1 MRMNTQTRLESF
13 DIYLCSF
20 LLANGA
26 QLEGVERE
34 NGRVR
39 FIIRRKEGLDTF
51 LDSYWS
57 NKPVP
62 VVPSTLFAS
71 LKHLKSLVYSRREP

>member
-1 MRMNTQTRLESF
+1 MNTQTRLESF

-26 QLEGVERE
+26 KLEGVERE

-39 FIIRRKEGLDTF
+39 FIIQRKEGLETF

-57 NKPVP
+57 NQPVAI
-62 VVPSTLFAS
+62 VPSSLFAS
-71 LKHLKSLVYSRREP
+71 LKHLKSLLYSHRES